1 MKYKVIITLLMFLFV
16 GSAGNAQSFRD
27 SNNMQLGKV
36 ESDGTVRDNNNV
48 RLGTISSDGAVRN
61 NNNMRIGTASGINP
75 KYAAVLFFFD
85 LF

>member
-1 MKYKVIITLLMFLFV
+1 MKYKVIITLLMVLFV
-16 GSAGNAQSFRD
+16 GNVGNAQAF
-27 SNNMQLGKV
+27 
-36 ESDGTVRDNNNV
+36 RDNNNML
-48 RLGTISSDGAVRN
+48 LGTFSSDGAVRN